1 MNNQGYYNMLMEDD
15 LKIDF
20 KKIFL
25 AVWSRKILIIKVF
38 VCTLIFFIS
47 LTYILPKKWNV
58 EADLYINKT
67 NNTNMID
74 INPYYIEEGG
84 MPAMMTGSSGSIMN
98 EIELISSP
106 LVMDKVI
113 KENDLRFNKLFGI
126 IPTIKTGELM
136 TTEKFLKKV
145 KIEPKKGTNVV
156 SISFKSKDRDFS
168 YNVVTSIITHYI
180 ELRKELMSEKSKSDK
195 KVIEAEYNRT
205 KADLTKK
212 VNAAS
217 GLPTNTMTGTGNLAA
232 MSAFSKSAQTA
243 MSSLKGQYIAGE
255 KTRVEI
261 SEEATKVASLSSK
274 LEWARLV
281 EEMSDS
287 SKVLVIKEP
296 HHLKDWEFASPRL
309 FINILLGIVFG
320 TIFSLIALIYVEKTD
335 KKLSYS
341 ILGDNI
347 IYDLDKE
354 FKQFS
359 LEIISNSDNKTAFIF
374 FEEMSKST
382 FEKFKDFANVIP
394 LKADISN
401 SFKDALKNTDNVV
414 TFASIG
420 KTSSEEYKLVKKMMT
435 NLGKNIIY
443 EVIV

>member
-401 SFKDALKNTDNVV
+401 SFKDALKYTDDVV
-414 TFASIG
+414 AFASIG